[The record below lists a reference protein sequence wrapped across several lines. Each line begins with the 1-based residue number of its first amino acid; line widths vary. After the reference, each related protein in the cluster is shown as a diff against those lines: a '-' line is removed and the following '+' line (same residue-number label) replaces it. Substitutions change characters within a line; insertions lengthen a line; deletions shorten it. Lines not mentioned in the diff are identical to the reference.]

1 PEAPDRGR
9 GTDIGLLLVVILAFT
24 ALVFSFV
31 AFASGDDDA
40 ETSAA
45 GGGGGAGA
53 STSALATLT
62 EFAISPEAL
71 VVSGSGTLDV
81 RNDGSQVHNLVV
93 VDQDVRTADLN
104 GGESE
109 SLDVS
114 SLSEGEYEVICDI
127 AGHADAGMRGT
138 MTVGDVPEGEA
149 ASGGDHGGSHAE

>member
-1 PEAPDRGR
+1 TTPPDSTTPEAPDRGR

-31 AFASGDDDA
+31 ALASGDDDA
-40 ETSAA
+40 ETSAV
-45 GGGGGAGA
+45 GGGDGAP
-53 STSALATLT
+53 TSALATLT
-62 EFAISPEAL
+62 EFAINPEAL
-71 VVSGSGTLDV
+71 VVSGSGTLAV

-114 SLSEGEYEVICDI
+114 TLSE
-127 AGHADAGMRGT
+127 
-138 MTVGDVPEGEA
+138 
-149 ASGGDHGGSHAE
+149 